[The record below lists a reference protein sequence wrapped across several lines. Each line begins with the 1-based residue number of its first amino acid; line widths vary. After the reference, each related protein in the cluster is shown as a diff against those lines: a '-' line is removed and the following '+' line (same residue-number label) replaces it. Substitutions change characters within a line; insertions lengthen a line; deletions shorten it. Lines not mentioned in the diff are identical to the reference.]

1 MPHAG
6 RPCQG
11 RPRCAGKAIPSHHGH
26 RLCLCRSAV
35 LRCVLRRKGKE
46 AERLRG
52 DIVMEGRDYSG
63 RRSSRAAVFGA
74 GEEEEEEAAEEGGSE
89 EEAGGDAG
97 EGSDEGAGGSG
108 SGSEEGDE
116 EGGWLNGN
124 AAAGSGGSSE
134 EEGEDE
140 EPEEAVAGT
149 GGIARRR
156 AARAGGPPAGGGG
169 DSDQDGAGGSSS
181 DEEGQQRSGAAAAVA
196 AAAGDEMAE
205 LQREYEQMQQVRA
218 FCLPVLPA
226 MTQAGSAVPSQL
238 HPLGYRAPCPNN
250 FAVCLPALPCLPQD
264 EQSALEG
271 LKERAA
277 KERRKAVAVQAQ
289 KSVWQRGLEARI
301 LLQRALAGANRLPQG
316 GMQAA
321 AAGASG
327 ELATAFAGL
336 AADAAA
342 LLGDL
347 LQLMGALGEQNP
359 AVGEAAAAAAEG
371 GGTKVGAKRRRNGA
385 QQQQEEEVGQCGEL
399 WEQLDAAYAS
409 FVPFRDA
416 SIDRWHRK
424 TLLTTGAAPLP
435 LPPPLIGC
443 TCQLDALTVT
453 VHLLNALARHL
464 APPDSWTF
472 KQLSA
477 DALPPCR
484 QRHAARRAAQG
495 AEPGA
500 QHPGGAAHAGEAR
513 KEVVGGPCC
522 LSVCCTGGERPG
534 RALPGVGYDVGVPT
548 GSLCSSPLAPLQ
560 LQDPSKVLQRTRL
573 PRAAQQQP
581 HQRLLCP
588 DPELQAAK
596 LRRVAE
602 DGGVAQETDQVR
614 RAGAWGGG
622 GCRGRLGLGGGCRVF
637 HPQSRNLENLQLAQ
651 AWAAALCA
659 GLAAAVLGAYGLL
672 GRLALALRGISTAEM
687 DRKASRWVACGPST
701 FRSPN

>member
-321 AAGASG
+321 AQRSPTAAGGGGGAVWG
-327 ELATAFAGL
+327 AVGAAGCRLCLLCALPGRLHRPLAPQDPAHHRCG
-336 AADAAA
+336 AAA
-342 LLGDL
+342 
-347 LQLMGALGEQNP
+347 
-359 AVGEAAAAAAEG
+359 VAAAADRLYLP
-371 GGTKVGAKRRRNGA
+371 VRCFDRDCSLA
-385 QQQQEEEVGQCGEL
+385 QC
-399 WEQLDAAYAS
+399 
-409 FVPFRDA
+409 
-416 SIDRWHRK
+416 
-424 TLLTTGAAPLP
+424 
-435 LPPPLIGC
+435 
-443 TCQLDALTVT
+443 
-453 VHLLNALARHL
+453 
-464 APPDSWTF
+464 
-472 KQLSA
+472 
-477 DALPPCR
+477 
-484 QRHAARRAAQG
+484 
-495 AEPGA
+495 
-500 QHPGGAAHAGEAR
+500 
-513 KEVVGGPCC
+513 
-522 LSVCCTGGERPG
+522 
-534 RALPGVGYDVGVPT
+534 
-548 GSLCSSPLAPLQ
+548 
-560 LQDPSKVLQRTRL
+560 
-573 PRAAQQQP
+573 
-581 HQRLLCP
+581 
-588 DPELQAAK
+588 
-596 LRRVAE
+596 
-602 DGGVAQETDQVR
+602 
-614 RAGAWGGG
+614 AGAPSGSPG
-622 GCRGRLGLGGGCRVF
+622 F
-637 HPQSRNLENLQLAQ
+637 
-651 AWAAALCA
+651 
-659 GLAAAVLGAYGLL
+659 
-672 GRLALALRGISTAEM
+672 M
-687 DRKASRWVACGPST
+687 DI
-701 FRSPN
+701 